1 MISVSS
7 IPVKIFKKPE
17 IFIYEVTI
25 GGYILN
31 KFSRHVFAPLQD
43 TVSGIWNAVG
53 AL

>member
-7 IPVKIFKKPE
+7 IPVKIFKKPK

-31 KFSRHVFAPLQD
+31 KFSRHVFAPPWD
-43 TVSGIWNAVG
+43 SASGIWNAVG